1 MLGMIRDKA
10 SGWIAGI
17 IVGAL
22 VLSFAFWGVSS
33 YFGQGGDVTVA
44 TVNDSDINLK
54 AFQQSFYT
62 LRKQMQSMLQDD
74 ALTLEEEAFVKEETL
89 KRLIEAEV
97 VNQVIIDNGLRISNA
112 KVVETIKELDYFKD
126 DEVFDRA
133 KYERSIISMGMEPVY
148 FEAQLRMDLLSE
160 QLQAGLSESLF
171 VLESELND
179 VVRLKSQTRDLTYS
193 ILNLSSFADEGDV
206 NDSEV
211 EAFYKANPQR
221 FVEAAKVKI
230 EYLELDVNE
239 LAKTITSDEESLRN
253 YYNNNKDKYDV
264 VEQRSI
270 KKLFVKTGELTADDK
285 IEEFNEEEKA
295 KAKAVIESAL
305 AMVKEGKTFEEVIE
319 KFSEEGKGALEFS
332 EHAFMT
338 KGVTDKAVE
347 EFLFSSDEGEVSD
360 VIKSRTGLNIV
371 KVGEVKGGPKNIY
384 ETVAEQVDQDYKKS
398 EAELQFFELSDQLT
412 NLTYEHSD
420 TLEVAAET
428 VNREV
433 MESDYFSR
441 DSAPEGI
448 LSNSKIISSSFNP
461 ELISN
466 GQNSEAIELADNHIV
481 VLRVVDHK
489 VATTKALDD
498 VREDVISSIKMER
511 AAEKITEAK
520 EAITKQLKD
529 GAAPDALSND
539 IEVEWTTVEKVTRD
553 DVNVNRAVLRYA
565 FQSGK
570 PDGDKPIIISN
581 RLGSGDYA
589 IILVTAAYDGEVA
602 EDDESSKNYD
612 LELRRNRGSVEWQ
625 EFIQNAR
632 NNAEVKVY
640 KDNI

>member
-33 YFGQGGDVTVA
+33 YFGQGGDVNVA
-44 TVNDSDINLK
+44 TVNGTDIKLN

-89 KRLIEAEV
+89 KRLIETEV
-97 VNQVIIDNGLRISNA
+97 INQLIKDNGLRITNA
-112 KVVETIKELDYFKD
+112 KVVETIKELEYFKD
-126 DEVFDRA
+126 DEGFDRD

-193 ILNLSSFADEGDV
+193 ILNLSSFTDEGDV
-206 NDSEV
+206 DDSEI
-211 EAFYKANPQR
+211 ESFYKANPQR
-221 FVEAAKVKI
+221 FVEPEKVKI

-239 LAKTITSDEESLRN
+239 LAKSITSDEESLRN
-253 YYNNNKDKYDV
+253 YYDNNKDKYDV
-264 VEQRSI
+264 VEQRSVT
-270 KKLFVKTGELTADDK
+270 KLFVKTGEITADDK
-285 IEEFNEEEKA
+285 IEEFNEEEREKA
-295 KAKAVIESAL
+295 KSVIESAL
-305 AMVKEGKTFEEVIE
+305 VMVKEGKTFEEVIE

-347 EFLFSSDEGEVSD
+347 EFLFSSDKDAISD
-360 VIKSRTGLNIV
+360 VIKSKTGLNIV
-371 KVGEVKGGPKNIY
+371 KVGDIRGGPKNVY
-384 ETVAEQVDQDYKKS
+384 ETVAEQVEQDYKKS

-428 VNREV
+428 VNQEV
-433 MESDYFSR
+433 IESDYFSR
-441 DSAPEGI
+441 ENAPEGI
-448 LSNSKIISSSFNP
+448 LSNSKIISTSFNP

-489 VATTKALDD
+489 VATTKALDV

-529 GAAPDALSND
+529 GVGTDALSND

-570 PDGDKPIIISN
+570 PDGNKPIILSS

-589 IILVTAAYDGEVA
+589 IILVTAAYDGEVV
-602 EDDESSKNYD
+602 EDDEVSKKHD
-612 LELRRNRGSVEWQ
+612 LELKRNRGTVEWQ
-625 EFIQNAR
+625 EFLQNAR
-632 NNAEVKVY
+632 NNADVKVY

>member
-33 YFGQGGDVTVA
+33 YFGQGGDVNVA
-44 TVNDSDINLK
+44 TVNGTDINLK

-97 VNQVIIDNGLRISNA
+97 VNQVIKDNGLRISNA
-112 KVVETIKELDYFKD
+112 KVVETIKELEYFKD
-126 DEVFDRA
+126 DEVFDRD

-211 EAFYKANPQR
+211 DAFYKANPQR
-221 FVEAAKVKI
+221 FVEPEKVKI

-347 EFLFSSDEGEVSD
+347 EFLFSSEEGEVSD

-433 MESDYFSR
+433 IESDYFSR

-448 LSNSKIISSSFNP
+448 LSNSKIISTSFNP

-466 GQNSEAIELADNHIV
+466 GQNSEAIELADSHIV

-511 AAEKITEAK
+511 AAEKISEAK

-529 GAAPDALSND
+529 GVAPEALSND
-539 IEVEWTTVEKVTRD
+539 IEVEWTTVEKVTRN

-570 PDGDKPIIISN
+570 PDGDKPIILSN

-589 IILVTAAYDGEVA
+589 IILVTAAYDGEVV
-602 EDDESSKNYD
+602 EDDETSKKHD
-612 LELRRNRGSVEWQ
+612 LELKRNRGTVEWQ
-625 EFIQNAR
+625 EFLQNAR
-632 NNAEVKVY
+632 NNADVKVY

>member
-62 LRKQMQSMLQDD
+62 LRKQMQSVLQDD

-97 VNQVIIDNGLRISNA
+97 VNQLIKDNGLRISNA
-112 KVVETIKELDYFKD
+112 KVVETIKELEYFKD
-126 DEVFDRA
+126 DEVFDRD

-221 FVEAAKVKI
+221 FVEAEKVKI

-239 LAKTITSDEESLRN
+239 LAKTVTSDEESLRN

-264 VEQRSI
+264 VEQRSV

-295 KAKAVIESAL
+295 KAKVVIESAL
-305 AMVKEGKTFEEVIE
+305 AMVKEGRTFEEVIE

-360 VIKSRTGLNIV
+360 VIKSKTGLNIV

-412 NLTYEHSD
+412 NLVYEHSD
-420 TLEVAAET
+420 SLEVAAET

-433 MESDYFSR
+433 LESDYFSR
-441 DSAPEGI
+441 DTAAEGI
-448 LSNSKIISSSFNP
+448 LSNSKIISTSFNP

-511 AAEKITEAK
+511 AAGKITEAK

-529 GAAPDALSND
+529 GVAPGALSND

-553 DVNVNRAVLRYA
+553 DDNVNRAVLRYA

-570 PDGDKPIIISN
+570 PDDDKPIIISN

-602 EDDESSKNYD
+602 EDDESSKKDD
-612 LELRRNRGSVEWQ
+612 LELRRNRGTVEWQ

-632 NNAEVKVY
+632 NNADVKVY

>member
-33 YFGQGGDVTVA
+33 YFGQGGDVNVA
-44 TVNDSDINLK
+44 TVNGTDINLK

-97 VNQVIIDNGLRISNA
+97 VNQVIKDNGLRISNA
-112 KVVETIKELDYFKD
+112 KVVETIKELEYFKD
-126 DEVFDRA
+126 DEVFDRD

-193 ILNLSSFADEGDV
+193 ILNLSSFAGEGDV

-211 EAFYKANPQR
+211 DAFYKANPQR
-221 FVEAAKVKI
+221 FVEPEKVKI

-360 VIKSRTGLNIV
+360 VIKARTGLNIV

-384 ETVAEQVDQDYKKS
+384 ETVAEQVDQDYKIS

-433 MESDYFSR
+433 IESDYFSR

-448 LSNSKIISSSFNP
+448 LSNSKIISTSFNP

-466 GQNSEAIELADNHIV
+466 GQNSEAIELADSHIV

-511 AAEKITEAK
+511 AAEKISEAK

-529 GAAPDALSND
+529 GVAPEALSND
-539 IEVEWTTVEKVTRD
+539 IEVEWTTVEKVTRN

-570 PDGDKPIIISN
+570 PDGDKPIILSN

-589 IILVTAAYDGEVA
+589 IILVTAAYDGEVV
-602 EDDESSKNYD
+602 EDDETSKKHD
-612 LELRRNRGSVEWQ
+612 LELKRNRGTVEWQ
-625 EFIQNAR
+625 EFLQNAR
-632 NNAEVKVY
+632 NNADVKVY

>member
-1 MLGMIRDKA
+1 MLGLIRDKA

-44 TVNDSDINLK
+44 TVNGSDINLK
-54 AFQQSFYT
+54 AFQKSFYT

-89 KRLIEAEV
+89 KRLIETEV
-97 VNQVIIDNGLRISNA
+97 VNQLIKDNGLRITNA
-112 KVVETIKELDYFKD
+112 RVVETITELEYFKD
-126 DEVFDRA
+126 DEGFDRD

-193 ILNLSSFADEGDV
+193 ILNLSSFTDEGDV
-206 NDSEV
+206 DSSEI
-211 EAFYKANPQR
+211 EAFYKANPQL
-221 FVEAAKVKI
+221 FVEAEKVKI

-239 LAKTITSDEESLRN
+239 LAKTVTSDEESLRN

-305 AMVKEGKTFEEVIE
+305 AMVKEGKTLEEVIE
-319 KFSEEGKGALEFS
+319 EFSEEGKGALEFS

-338 KGVTDKAVE
+338 KGVADKAVE

-412 NLTYEHSD
+412 NLAYEHSD

-428 VNREV
+428 VAQEV

-448 LSNSKIISSSFNP
+448 LSNSKIISKSFDP
-461 ELISN
+461 ELIGN

-481 VLRVVDHK
+481 VLRVIDHK
-489 VATTKALDD
+489 IATTKALDD
-498 VREDVISSIKMER
+498 VREDVISSIRQEH
-511 AAEKITEAK
+511 AVEKLKEAK
-520 EAITKQLKD
+520 EAITKQLD
-529 GAAPDALSND
+529 EGVATEALLND

-553 DVNVNRAVLRYA
+553 DVSVNRAVLRYA

-570 PDGDKPIIISN
+570 PTSDKPIVLSN

-589 IILVTAAYDGEVA
+589 IILVTAAYDGEVV
-602 EDDESSKNYD
+602 EDDETSKKHD
-612 LELRRNRGSVEWQ
+612 LELRRNRGSTEWQ
-625 EFIQNAR
+625 EFLQNAR
-632 NNAEVKVY
+632 NNADVKVY

>member
-33 YFGQGGDVTVA
+33 YFGQGGDVNVA
-44 TVNDSDINLK
+44 TVNGTDINLK

-97 VNQVIIDNGLRISNA
+97 VNQVIKDNGLRISNA
-112 KVVETIKELDYFKD
+112 KVVETIKELEYFKD
-126 DEVFDRA
+126 DEVFDRD

-211 EAFYKANPQR
+211 DAFYKANPQR
-221 FVEAAKVKI
+221 FVEPEKVKI

-360 VIKSRTGLNIV
+360 VIKARTGLNIV

-384 ETVAEQVDQDYKKS
+384 ETVAEQVDQDYKIS

-433 MESDYFSR
+433 IESDYFSR

-448 LSNSKIISSSFNP
+448 LSNSKIISTSFNP

-466 GQNSEAIELADNHIV
+466 GQNSEAIELADSHIV

-511 AAEKITEAK
+511 AAEKISEAK

-529 GAAPDALSND
+529 GVAPEALSND
-539 IEVEWTTVEKVTRD
+539 IEVEWTTVEKVTRN

-570 PDGDKPIIISN
+570 PDGDKPIILSN

-589 IILVTAAYDGEVA
+589 IILVTAAYDGEVV
-602 EDDESSKNYD
+602 EDDETSKKHD
-612 LELRRNRGSVEWQ
+612 LELKRNRGTVEWQ
-625 EFIQNAR
+625 EFLQNAR
-632 NNAEVKVY
+632 NNADVKVY